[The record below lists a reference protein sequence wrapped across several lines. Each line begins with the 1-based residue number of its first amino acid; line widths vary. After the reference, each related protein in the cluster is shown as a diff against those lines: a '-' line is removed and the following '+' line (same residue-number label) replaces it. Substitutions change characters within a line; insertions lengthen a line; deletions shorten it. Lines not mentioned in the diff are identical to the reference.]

1 MTDGGSIPLIEAE
14 NVTRILPGE
23 VPVTLVRDID
33 LTFSDGELV
42 AITGP
47 SGSGKSSLLYVL
59 GLLDTPTEGRVLFN
73 GEDTALLD
81 AEARARLRLEFL
93 GFVFQFHF
101 LLAEFTILENTMIP
115 MRRLGYLSDS
125 EIHDRG
131 IELLTSLGLG
141 DHIDKRPD
149 QLSGGERQRG
159 ALARSLANN
168 PPVILADEPTGNLDT
183 RNSEIVFDIL
193 ASLVRDQKK
202 TVIMVTHDI
211 GLAERTGRRI
221 HLVDA
226 RVVRDEKAATAA
238 ADTPVG

>member
-1 MTDGGSIPLIEAE
+1 MTDSGRIPLIEAE

-115 MRRLGYLSDS
+115 MRRLGHLSSS
-125 EIHDRG
+125 EIRDRG
-131 IELLTSLGLG
+131 IDLLTSLGLG

-193 ASLVRDQKK
+193 AGLARDQKK

-226 RVVRDEKAATAA
+226 RVVRDEKVATAPA
-238 ADTPVG
+238 EAPVG

>member
-1 MTDGGSIPLIEAE
+1 M
-14 NVTRILPGE
+14 
-23 VPVTLVRDID
+23 
-33 LTFSDGELV
+33 
-42 AITGP
+42 
-47 SGSGKSSLLYVL
+47 
-59 GLLDTPTEGRVLFN
+59 LFN

-149 QLSGGERQRG
+149 QLSGATFNLGCSPDNRCKQSVPKSWTTNQLNH
-159 ALARSLANN
+159 LAPKHQPLRKL
-168 PPVILADEPTGNLDT
+168 PE
-183 RNSEIVFDIL
+183 
-193 ASLVRDQKK
+193 
-202 TVIMVTHDI
+202 
-211 GLAERTGRRI
+211 
-221 HLVDA
+221 
-226 RVVRDEKAATAA
+226 
-238 ADTPVG
+238 